1 MFHVVLSGKIVT
13 SDDEALIKKIEDL
26 IEKEDAHLEGL
37 FVSYEVEEIQSKTDE
52 SCIEGTKVS
61 YKVDHENKN
70 EAENDTH

>member
-26 IEKEDAHLEGL
+26 IEKENAHLEGL
-37 FVSYEVEEIQSKTDE
+37 FVSYEIEEIQSKTE
-52 SCIEGTKVS
+52 ENVNEVS

-70 EAENDTH
+70 ETENDTH